1 MSSCSEAHSAWYCQC
16 KHGMRAKCNV
26 GHIHAGAVAALVEA
40 MLSAALC
47 HSCTAAQSVD
57 RLLQQA
63 VLAACSSICN
73 KVMLC
78 ASAKGRW
85 VQQGSALHDD
95 AARRQTTLYI
105 PEGHV
110 TMFPADLAE
119 QDMLRLTAYTIAYTA
134 CAIACCAC
142 AIIIVF
148 ESKCRKRNSPSTEY
162 GRYTNRNRLTYDHVD
177 EMLYDGMAA
186 EGGEEWELG
195 RLAHYA
201 RLRFRYRC
209 ANGSV
214 DRFKRAPQNTIK
226 VKEQQGCEDDLTIA
240 ITLDDPDRAST
251 QLVTELMIMSGEGMA
266 KLVVVE
272 LLLPVYDT
280 TTTHATHTTVTQSK
294 LHCEQQ
300 QAKSK

>member
-1 MSSCSEAHSAWYCQC
+1 MPLIFAPYT
-16 KHGMRAKCNV
+16 
-26 GHIHAGAVAALVEA
+26 ALT
-40 MLSAALC
+40 L
-47 HSCTAAQSVD
+47 
-57 RLLQQA
+57 
-63 VLAACSSICN
+63 
-73 KVMLC
+73 
-78 ASAKGRW
+78 W

-119 QDMLRLTAYTIAYTA
+119 QCLSLSVGRGTVPALSMGVILTETG
-134 CAIACCAC
+134 AIGELQVVA
-142 AIIIVF
+142 
-148 ESKCRKRNSPSTEY
+148 STVRVTY
-162 GRYTNRNRLTYDHVD
+162 RLTYDHVD
-177 EMLYDGMAA
+177 EMLYDGMAS

-201 RLRFRYRC
+201 
-209 ANGSV
+209 
-214 DRFKRAPQNTIK
+214 
-226 VKEQQGCEDDLTIA
+226 
-240 ITLDDPDRAST
+240 RAST